1 MTFDIRF
8 IVDLIKQDVR
18 IAQILTSPR
27 LRGDPYD
34 DQITSKCILPFSAL
48 NIFVLPC
55 RIFFRNGILVN
66 RKRMETL

>member
-27 LRGDPYD
+27 LRKDPYD
-34 DQITSKCILPFSAL
+34 DHITSKCILPFSAL
-48 NIFVLPC
+48 NIFVLPY
-55 RIFFRNGILVN
+55 RISFRNDIVVN